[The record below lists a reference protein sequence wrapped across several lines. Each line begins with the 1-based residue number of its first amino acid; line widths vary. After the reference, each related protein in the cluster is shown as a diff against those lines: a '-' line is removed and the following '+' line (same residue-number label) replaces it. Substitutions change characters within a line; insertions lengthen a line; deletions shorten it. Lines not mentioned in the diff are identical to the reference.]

1 MRIWIPA
8 LLVAACA
15 NDPAY
20 LPYPGNLEAGVDDGD
35 GGTSIARAS
44 LAIPIEPETEADAA
58 DRAARS
64 TELGVE
70 VPYVKVGDIEVAVEW
85 TIKNLDTENP
95 GTARVQLNG
104 ANELFAYDPALVPVL
119 DDEEEIEAP
128 GLEGD
133 VPIALAAG
141 ATVSGAFREDQL
153 REASIDL
160 DAITRGNVNPFAAT
174 LTVNKN
180 ADSIQPMTPYDPTM
194 PDVPQMPMGEPI
206 PREAFRQMVRVDLVF
221 RPDRH
226 MVLEYTVRVR
236 DIRGIVH
243 DDLLAAPMD
252 ELATFATTDY
262 AP

>member
-1 MRIWIPA
+1 MKRW
-8 LLVAACA
+8 LLAVLLSACA

-20 LPYPGNLEAGVDDGD
+20 LPYPGNLEAGLDDGT

-44 LAIPIEPETEADAA
+44 MAIPIELETETDAA

-85 TIKNLDTENP
+85 TIKNLDTQNA

-104 ANELFAYDPALVPVL
+104 ANELFAYDPTLVPV

-141 ATVSGAFREDQL
+141 ATVSGVFREDQL

-180 ADSIQPMTPYDPTM
+180 TDAIQPMTPYDPTM
-194 PDVPQMPMGEPI
+194 PDVPQMPAGDPI
-206 PREAFRQMVRVDLVF
+206 PREAFRQIVRVDLVF

-243 DDLLAAPMD
+243 DDLLAAPME
-252 ELATFATTDY
+252 ELATFTTTDY